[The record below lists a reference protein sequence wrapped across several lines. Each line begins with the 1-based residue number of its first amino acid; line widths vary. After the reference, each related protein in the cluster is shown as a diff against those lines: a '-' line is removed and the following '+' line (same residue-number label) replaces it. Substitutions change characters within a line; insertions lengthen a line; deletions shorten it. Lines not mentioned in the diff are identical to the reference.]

1 MQLRQEQSLNLALEQ
16 SLRLTPMLIER
27 FNVLQQTT
35 GEIQE
40 TLEKKSKENPFLSVR
55 FMDKQSSVPY
65 SLSAEDEM
73 SPIDYATMRNR
84 YCRY

>member
-40 TLEKKSKENPFLSVR
+40 TLENLSSN
-55 FMDKQSSVPY
+55 Q
-65 SLSAEDEM
+65 
-73 SPIDYATMRNR
+73 
-84 YCRY
+84 